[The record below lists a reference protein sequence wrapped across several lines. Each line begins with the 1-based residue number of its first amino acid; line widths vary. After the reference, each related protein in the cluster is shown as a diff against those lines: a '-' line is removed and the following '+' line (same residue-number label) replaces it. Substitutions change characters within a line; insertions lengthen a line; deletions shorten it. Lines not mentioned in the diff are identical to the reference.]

1 MLRRVSPTASTR
13 QRWILRCAAMATI
26 AATLG
31 GVTLFAGCASHHT
44 PDFDTSGSDSSVD
57 VPGTEAGS
65 MASFSTGDDAS
76 TGSFGSSG
84 GGSSTTH
91 DDFQSPV
98 LDGPDGGAAAAPSN
112 APALFGPMSQGARS
126 GGPCLTEP
134 GATALFPRN
143 WLRPLF
149 RWSASAAQ
157 NLFELRL
164 HTANQESDLTV
175 YTASTS
181 WTMPKAL
188 WDLLRLDS
196 NDAPITV
203 TIRGGTLSG
212 GKLSD
217 ESLGSQTTMGVA
229 PADAPGTI
237 VYWTSAD
244 GTTLKGFQVGDET
257 VGSTLVT
264 SQVQE
269 VTLGAGQ
276 CMGCH
281 TGAPDGEYSIVAESG
296 TTGATSSLWSIP
308 TRARSARRHRFS
320 EPGRSDPLAG
330 PLGMSAVS
338 KAHWSQGDHVML
350 ASDDTD
356 IVSVDLESAN
366 ANSAR
371 GALPGAARLPARRRR
386 PRVDSRR
393 QDRRLRLVGLRE
405 RQPCRQRAGS
415 QLAVDPGST
424 ADLYRVAYNDRMGG
438 AVAPVAGAADSQK
451 QEYYPAFSPDDA
463 YLVFN
468 ECDNGLSMYN
478 QAKAEVYVIPGQG
491 GTPTRL
497 HANDPAACSGMAS
510 PGVTNSW
517 AKWAPAVTKTA
528 DGRSFYWIVFSSKR
542 LGTTTA
548 QGTATPQLFVSGM
561 QVDGKG
567 TISTYGA
574 LYLWNQP
581 STEGDQRAAW
591 EYFNVPPPPPPVP
604 K

>member
-1 MLRRVSPTASTR
+1 MLRGVSPSASTR
-13 QRWILRCAAMATI
+13 RAWILRWGVMATI

-31 GVTLFAGCASHHT
+31 AVTLFAGCASHHT
-44 PDFDTSGSDSSVD
+44 PDFDTNGSDSSVD
-57 VPGTEAGS
+57 VPGTDAGS

-76 TGSFGSSG
+76 AGSFGSSG
-84 GGSSTTH
+84 GGGSTTY

-112 APALFGPMSQGARS
+112 APAVFGPTSQGARS

-134 GATALFPRN
+134 GANALFPRN

-149 RWSASAAQ
+149 RWSAPEAQ

-164 HTANQESDLTV
+164 HTANQKSDLAV

-181 WTMPKAL
+181 WTMPKAV

-217 ESLGSQTTMGVA
+217 ESLGSQTTIGVA

-237 VYWTSAD
+237 VYWTSAE

-257 VGSTLVT
+257 VGSTLIA

-269 VTLGAGQ
+269 VTLDAGQ

-281 TGAPDGEYSIVAESG
+281 TGAPDGEYSILAESG
-296 TTGATSSLWSIP
+296 NNWGDFVALVDPDAGAVGSAPPFLGAGAKTTLSQ
-308 TRARSARRHRFS
+308 
-320 EPGRSDPLAG
+320 G

-356 IVSVDLESAN
+356 IVWIDLESAN

-371 GALPGAARLPARRRR
+371 GALPRSGAPSGVVAVDPAWTHDGKTVVYVSSALANAGR
-386 PRVDSRR
+386 PGSALGSR
-393 QDRRLRLVGLRE
+393 
-405 RQPCRQRAGS
+405 
-415 QLAVDPGST
+415 LAVDPGST

-478 QAKAEVYVIPGQG
+478 QAQAEVYVIPSQG
-491 GTPTRL
+491 GTATRL
-497 HANDPAACSGMAS
+497 HANDPTACSGMAS

-542 LGTTTA
+542 LGTT
-548 QGTATPQLFVSGM
+548 PQLFVSGM

-567 TISTYGA
+567 AISTYGA

-581 STEGDQRAAW
+581 STEGNHTPAW
-591 EYFNVPPPPPPVP
+591 EYFNVPPPPPVVP

>member
-1 MLRRVSPTASTR
+1 MLRGVSLRAASTR
-13 QRWILRCAAMATI
+13 QTWILRWAAMATM
-26 AATLG
+26 AAAVA
-31 GVTLFAGCASHHT
+31 GVAMFAGCAGHHA
-44 PDFDTSGSDSSVD
+44 PGFDTSGSDASVD
-57 VPGTEAGS
+57 VPATDDGS
-65 MASFSTGDDAS
+65 MGAFAAGGDDGGG
-76 TGSFGSSG
+76 GSFGSSG
-84 GGSSTTH
+84 GASTTH
-91 DDFQSPV
+91 DDFAKPV
-98 LDGPDGGAAAAPSN
+98 LDGADGGAAAAPSN

-126 GGPCLTEP
+126 GGPCLIEP
-134 GATALFPRN
+134 GSDALLPRN

-149 RWSASAAQ
+149 RWSAPSSQ

-164 HTANQESDLTV
+164 HTANQTSDLAV
-175 YTASTS
+175 YTTATS
-181 WTMPKAL
+181 WTMPKTL

-196 NDAPITV
+196 NDVPITV
-203 TIRGGTLSG
+203 TIRGGALGG

-217 ESLGSQTTMGVA
+217 ESLGSGTTIDVA

-244 GTTLKGFQVGDET
+244 GTTLKGFQIGDET

-269 VTLGAGQ
+269 VTLSAGQ

-281 TGAPDGEYSIVAESG
+281 TGAPDGEYSILAESG
-296 TTGATSSLWSIP
+296 NNWGDFVALVDPDAGAVGSAPSFLGAGAKTTLSQ
-308 TRARSARRHRFS
+308 
-320 EPGRSDPLAG
+320 G

-338 KAHWSQGDHVML
+338 KAHWSPGDHVML

-356 IVSVDLESAN
+356 IVWVDLESAD
-366 ANSAR
+366 ASSAR
-371 GALPGAARLPARRRR
+371 GALPRSGAPSGVVAVDPAWTHDGNTVVYVSSALASAGR
-386 PRVDSRR
+386 PGSA
-393 QDRRLRLVGLRE
+393 L
-405 RQPCRQRAGS
+405 GS
-415 QLAVDPGST
+415 QLPVDPGST
-424 ADLYRVAYNDRMGG
+424 ADLYRVAYNDRKGG
-438 AVAPVAGAADSQK
+438 AVAPVAGAADPQK
-451 QEYYPAFSPDDA
+451 QEYYPAFSPDDT

-478 QAKAEVYVIPGQG
+478 QAKAEVYVIPSQG
-491 GTPTRL
+491 GTATRL
-497 HANDPAACSGMAS
+497 RANDPAACSGTTS

-517 AKWAPAVTKTA
+517 AKWAPAVTTTA

-542 LGTTTA
+542 LGT
-548 QGTATPQLFVSGM
+548 TPQLFVSGM

-581 STEGDQRAAW
+581 STEGNHTPAW
-591 EYFNVPPPPPPVP
+591 EYFNVPPPPPVVP